1 MKLAAGALALL
12 VLQACA
18 QPAAPP
24 PPQRPATPEGQC
36 NSAGAEFA
44 IGHVAGEALS
54 SQAAARAGAA
64 RVRVLRPGQM
74 VTLEFDAS
82 RLNLD
87 VDASGRVIRV
97 RCG

>member
-1 MKLAAGALALL
+1 MRLAAGALVLA
-12 VLQACA
+12 LQACA

-24 PPQRPATPEGQC
+24 PPQRPAAPEGQC

-54 SQAAARAGAA
+54 SQAATRAGAS

-74 VTLEFDAS
+74 VTQEFDAS
-82 RLNLD
+82 RLNLE
-87 VDASGRVIRV
+87 VDASGRVVRV